1 VSRRLFWVG
10 VGVGASIMAVRW
22 LRRQRARYGPQN
34 VADQLARGA
43 RDVGALIK
51 VSLDEGRR
59 AMAEKEAELR
69 ASLAEP
75 QP

>member
-1 VSRRLFWVG
+1 VTRRLFWVG
-10 VGVGASIMAVRW
+10 VGVGVTVMAARW

-34 VADQLARGA
+34 VADRLVQGT
-43 RDVGALIK
+43 RDLG
-51 VSLDEGRR
+51 SLVKASFEEGRR
-59 AMAEKEAELR
+59 AMAKKESELR